1 MTVSTRLH
9 LYENDFDYA
18 QVRLMVGMAPV
29 AAVPHMYSPIRF
41 LTPVAT
47 EVNFSNNNGN
57 ITTIAIFVSWR
68 EFSPWLANT
77 SSRLEIVSSQIFRK
91 HFVTR

>member
-1 MTVSTRLH
+1 MKMIFTM
-9 LYENDFDYA
+9 

-47 EVNFSNNNGN
+47 EVNLSNNNGN
-57 ITTIAIFVSWR
+57 ITTIALFISWR
-68 EFSPWLANT
+68 ECSPWLANT
-77 SSRLEIVSSQIFRK
+77 SSRLEIVSSQISRK